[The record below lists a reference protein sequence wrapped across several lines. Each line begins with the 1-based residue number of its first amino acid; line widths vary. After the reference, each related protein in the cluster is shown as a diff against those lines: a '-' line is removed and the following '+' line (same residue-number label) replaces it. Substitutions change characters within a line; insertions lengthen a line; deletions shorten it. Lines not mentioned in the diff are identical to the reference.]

1 MSQRLRKWLT
11 AFAAMLTV
19 AALVALASTRDREL
33 SPANNEARAPGE
45 TPDSHAKL
53 LVDPH

>member
-19 AALVALASTRDREL
+19 AALVALASTRDRAM
-33 SPANNEARAPGE
+33 SPVNEARAPGE

-53 LVDPH
+53 LVEPR